1 MTRPAVRIAIVAA
14 CLAAVAASA
23 IAASP
28 TMPTFLA
35 RRDYTGLD
43 SYSVQ
48 VGDTNGD
55 GIPDLLADSVG
66 EILILFGN
74 GDGTFRPGASQ
85 RIAPDGPSFVAA
97 DLNGDGKVDVVVPSC
112 GAIYVALGNGDG
124 TFQAPV
130 EYPPGNDGN
139 VCYAVVGD
147 FNGDG
152 IPDIAT
158 DGNMGVWL
166 FTGKGDG
173 TFNAGVLAA
182 SLPQPYGEAGS
193 IASADFNED
202 HKLDLAVSLTWGG
215 GVNVPGQGTAILLG
229 NGDGT
234 FQAPIMLSQ
243 PKSVLAVAAGKLPNG
258 HAGIVVSNDQNSDI
272 YCFYGNG
279 AGAFSGPHAVNLP
292 GNPGVGGIAIGD
304 VNGDGIPD
312 LVSSGGY
319 IALGTAGGAFK
330 SPIYYPVQDGYGGAN
345 QLVLA
350 DLRNNGLTDIITN
363 DYFAISVLLSQGKG
377 RYLDGGWTKVAGA
390 GGCGAAA
397 DYNGDGKPDLALSTS
412 TGISILLGTGKISP
426 PFTTG
431 TSFTVAGA
439 ACVITGDLNGDGI
452 PDLLVAVNGSPNALL
467 SYLGNGDGTFTLKG
481 TMPTPNSGGYVIL
494 ADFNHDGKLDFA
506 TSGNLI
512 GLGNGDGTFQTP
524 AVIVASLPPG
534 CCSNIAAGDIN
545 NDGWPDLVLTNGGIG
560 SDNIGCLLLNN
571 QKGGFTQLPWTFGPQ
586 LILPV
591 LTDLNG
597 DGNLDLLVQFAGA
610 SGVTIY
616 LGNGTGTFT
625 YQTLLGGPINFV
637 QGIELVSDLNGDGIP
652 DIAISGGDTLSI
664 YLGQGGAT
672 YALADNIGMG
682 PSPGTLLVENLHGQ
696 HASAGRPDIV
706 VPDFTGGVVV
716 LINTTK

>member
-1 MTRPAVRIAIVAA
+1 MIKRAVVLAVSFLA
-14 CLAAVAASA
+14 CLGAA
-23 IAASP
+23 IATSP

-35 RRDYTGLD
+35 RRDYTGLN
-43 SYSVQ
+43 SYWVQ
-48 VGDTNGD
+48 VADTNGD
-55 GIPDLLADSVG
+55 GIPDLIADWSGIIEV
-66 EILILFGN
+66 LFGN
-74 GDGTFRPGASQ
+74 GDGTFRPGPSQNLVGASSTTF
-85 RIAPDGPSFVAA
+85 IAT
-97 DLNGDGKVDVVVPSC
+97 DLNGDGKVDLVLPLGGS
-112 GAIYVALGNGDG
+112 IDVALGNGDG
-124 TFQAPV
+124 TFQNPIA
-130 EYPPGNDGN
+130 YLPGTDGA
-139 VCYAVVGD
+139 VYIAVVGD

-158 DGNMGVWL
+158 AGLMGVWL

-173 TFNAGVLAA
+173 TFNPGVLAA
-182 SLPQPYGEAGS
+182 SLPQAYGNVIPG
-193 IASADFNED
+193 IASADFNGD
-202 HKLDLAVSLTWGG
+202 HKLDLVVTIPWGG
-215 GVNVPGQGTAILLG
+215 GPSVPGRGMAVLMG
-229 NGDGT
+229 NGNGT

-243 PKSVLAVAAGKLPNG
+243 PKSVFALAAGKLPNG
-258 HAGIVVSNDQNSDI
+258 HVGIVVTDNGGDSV
-272 YCFYGNG
+272 YVFYGNG
-279 AGAFSGPHAVNLP
+279 AGGFSAPHLVNLP
-292 GNPGVGGIAIGD
+292 QAFGLGGVAIGD

-312 LVSSGGY
+312 LVSPGGY
-319 IALGTAGGAFK
+319 IALGTSSGSFK